1 MKVVVTDA
9 CIFIDLIHLQ
19 LTSGFFELELE
30 VHTTRDVIDE
40 LYPVQQ
46 QTLAVWQSRGK
57 LTIHILSADE
67 YDEISRKSFPRSLSS
82 EDRSVIFLAS
92 KLNATILSSDK
103 PVRTQAKKLAIS
115 YHGMLWIF
123 DQLVQQKLLPPETAA
138 AKIEA
143 LLNSN
148 IIYKS
153 NAEMVIE
160 VNKRIQRWRK

>member
-9 CIFIDLIHLQ
+9 CIFIDLIHLD
-19 LTSGFFELELE
+19 LTTRFFSLELE

-40 LYPVQQ
+40 LFPAQQ
-46 QTLAVWQSRGK
+46 QALAFWQSRDK
-57 LTIHILSADE
+57 LTIHILSAE
-67 YDEISRKSFPRSLSS
+67 EQDEISRESFPRSLSP
-82 EDRSVIFLAS
+82 EDCSVIFLAS

-103 PVRTQAKKLAIS
+103 PVRTQAKKLAIP

-123 DQLVQQKLLPPETAA
+123 DQLVEEKLLAPGTAA
-138 AKIEA
+138 VKIEA

-153 NAEMVIE
+153 SNDMVVE
-160 VNKRIQRWRK
+160 VNKRIQRWKK